1 MNDIISII
9 GFGYVGSALAS
20 VFLKKSKKIYGI
32 DNDKTKIENL
42 NKKVID
48 IQEPRLKKKIL
59 HGIREKKIEFTS
71 DYKFIKKSNVIIITV
86 GTPYLEGKTNLKD
99 LTKTIEKLA
108 KFVKKN
114 SLIIIKSTVP
124 PGTSQYLYTKY
135 LRNKRINFCYSPERI
150 SESNLIKEFQ
160 SLPIILGGINKENL
174 LSGERFFK
182 KYLKVNIIKTENIVE
197 AELAKLFDNLWID
210 LNISLGNEVAKI
222 SNKLNANSLNVIRY
236 ANTLKKGNSFVNI
249 LLPSIGVGGYC
260 LNKDSWMVNE
270 FAKKNKIKIYLPKI
284 SRKINNSM
292 PKYVYDIISNK
303 IKNEN
308 LKNPKLMILGYSFK
322 SNTGDTR
329 NTPVEKFINL
339 LKKDKNLYDIDLTDP
354 LVLKKEI
361 LSNYSKKI
369 FINFS
374 DFLKSKKKYDIIFFM
389 NKHEQF
395 TFFLKEILNKVKK
408 NKLIVDGRYYFTSKE
423 IIKLRKKFKFI
434 GVGW

>member
-9 GFGYVGSALAS
+9 GLGYVGSALAS

-48 IQEPRLKKKIL
+48 IQEPQLKKKIL

-86 GTPYLEGKTNLKD
+86 GTPHLKGKTNLKD
-99 LTKTIEKLA
+99 LTNTIEKLA

-124 PGTSQYLYTKY
+124 PGTSEYLYTKY

-197 AELAKLFDNLWID
+197 AELAKLFDNL
-210 LNISLGNEVAKI
+210 G
-222 SNKLNANSLNVIRY
+222 
-236 ANTLKKGNSFVNI
+236 
-249 LLPSIGVGGYC
+249 
-260 LNKDSWMVNE
+260 
-270 FAKKNKIKIYLPKI
+270 
-284 SRKINNSM
+284 
-292 PKYVYDIISNK
+292 
-303 IKNEN
+303 
-308 LKNPKLMILGYSFK
+308 
-322 SNTGDTR
+322 
-329 NTPVEKFINL
+329 
-339 LKKDKNLYDIDLTDP
+339 
-354 LVLKKEI
+354 
-361 LSNYSKKI
+361 
-369 FINFS
+369 
-374 DFLKSKKKYDIIFFM
+374 
-389 NKHEQF
+389 
-395 TFFLKEILNKVKK
+395 
-408 NKLIVDGRYYFTSKE
+408 LI
-423 IIKLRKKFKFI
+423 
-434 GVGW
+434 